1 MRPNLEP
8 APIRHPAAPGA
19 AAPPPHDA
27 PALHTLANGVRVVA
41 LPTAHLQ
48 TAGVSV
54 FVRVGSAHESRAL
67 NGIGHVLEHMAF
79 KGTLERDAHRVNLD
93 AEMLGAEVNAH
104 TDKDHTAY
112 HMRGLGEHA
121 PRFVAMLADI
131 VRHATFP
138 QEELTREREVLL
150 QEVAEVEDDPI
161 TVAYQLFDHVCWAT
175 HPAAQPVIGQRRV
188 IERCTREQLTEHVRQ
203 HYTGSNIVVAAA
215 GAIDPSAVL
224 RAAEATFGDM
234 PRGQP
239 NQLPAAGYA
248 GGIRVKR
255 MDAGRQM
262 HLVMGYP
269 IAGRAEPDAAIEI
282 AAAVL
287 GDGMSSPLLAE
298 LREKRGLVYHA
309 ACNAD
314 RFEFGGQLAI
324 EASFAPEHL
333 DTVLAQVTLL
343 MRGQCRAR
351 RCGRPGAR
359 TQPGDRALAAPG
371 RAPDATPGR
380 CRARPVRAA
389 TSAQRG
395 RAAGA
400 RARGVGIAGAHGFSA
415 HARRRRIGGHHRQ
428 CGSRR
433 LAACRAGSCAQPAAP
448 AQSPQ
453 GAAMSRLIVSERAQR
468 CPARGQLNRC
478 ARPC

>member
-1 MRPNLEP
+1 
-8 APIRHPAAPGA
+8 
-19 AAPPPHDA
+19 
-27 PALHTLANGVRVVA
+27 
-41 LPTAHLQ
+41 
-48 TAGVSV
+48 
-54 FVRVGSAHESRAL
+54 
-67 NGIGHVLEHMAF
+67 
-79 KGTLERDAHRVNLD
+79 
-93 AEMLGAEVNAH
+93 MLGAEVNAH

-203 HYTGSNIVVAAA
+203 HYTGCNIVVAAA

-224 RAAEATFGDM
+224 RAAEVTFGDM

-255 MDAGRQM
+255 MDVGRQM

-269 IAGRAEPDAAIEI
+269 IAGRAESDVAVEI

-333 DTVLAQVTLL
+333 DTVLAQVALL
-343 MRGQCRAR
+343 VRGQGERVAAVDLERAR
-351 RCGRPGAR
+351 NQVIVRLLRHDERLTQRLEDAALDLFALQRVRGVAERLAR
-359 TQPGDRALAAPG
+359 
-371 RAPDATPGR
+371 
-380 CRARPVRAA
+380 VREVTGSQVRMAF
-389 TSAQRG
+389 QRMLD
-395 RAAGA
+395 AGA
-400 RARGVGIAGAHGFSA
+400 SVAITGSVGRGAS
-415 HARRRRIGGHHRQ
+415 RRIEQALEHGPPHR
-428 CGSRR
+428 
-433 LAACRAGSCAQPAAP
+433 RA
-448 AQSPQ
+448 
-453 GAAMSRLIVSERAQR
+453 
-468 CPARGQLNRC
+468 
-478 ARPC
+478 

>member
-1 MRPNLEP
+1 MTREP
-8 APIRHPAAPGA
+8 PD
-19 AAPPPHDA
+19 DA
-27 PALHTLANGVRVVA
+27 PLLHTLPNGVRVVA
-41 LPTAHLQ
+41 LPRPQRRTG
-48 TAGVSV
+48 GVSV

-79 KGTLERDAHRVNLD
+79 KGTSERDAYRVNLD
-93 AEMLGAEVNAH
+93 AEALGAEVNAH

-138 QEELTREREVLL
+138 DDELAREREVLL
-150 QEVAEVEDDPI
+150 QEVAEVEDDPM
-161 TVAYQLFDHVCWAT
+161 TVAYQLFDHACWAA

-188 IERCTREQLTEHVRQ
+188 IERCTREQLAAHVQQ
-203 HYTGSNIVVAAA
+203 HYTGANVVVAAA
-215 GAIDPSAVL
+215 GGIDENAVL
-224 RAAEATFGDM
+224 RAAGAAFGDM
-234 PRGQP
+234 PHGRA
-239 NQLPAAGYA
+239 NALTAADYA
-248 GGIRVKR
+248 GGTRVKR

-269 IAGRAEPDAAIEI
+269 IAGRATDDAAVDL

-333 DTVLAQVTLL
+333 AVVLGQVSRL
-343 MRGQCRAR
+343 MRELAASVDAVDLERAR
-351 RCGRPGAR
+351 N
-359 TQPGDRALAAPG
+359 QVI
-371 RAPDATPGR
+371 
-380 CRARPVRAA
+380 VRLLRHDERV
-389 TSAQRG
+389 AQRTED
-395 RAAGA
+395 AALDLFAIG
-400 RARGVGIAGAHGFSA
+400 RARGVAE
-415 HARRRRIGGHHRQ
+415 
-428 CGSRR
+428 R
-433 LAACRAGSCAQPAAP
+433 LARVREVDADRVRAAFQRMLAAGPSVAVTGSVGR
-448 AQSPQ
+448 
-453 GAAMSRLIVSERAQR
+453 GASHRIDDALRA
-468 CPARGQLNRC
+468 
-478 ARPC
+478 

>member
-1 MRPNLEP
+1 MRPTLEP
-8 APIRHPAAPGA
+8 APNPRTAAPGA
-19 AAPPPHDA
+19 TPLPPQGAAA
-27 PALHTLANGVRVVA
+27 THTLANGVRVVA
-41 LPTAHLQ
+41 LPTPHLQ

-79 KGTLERDAHRVNLD
+79 KGTRERDAHRVNLD

-121 PRFVAMLADI
+121 PRFVTMLADI

-138 QEELTREREVLL
+138 QDELTREREVLL

-161 TVAYQLFDHVCWAT
+161 TVAYQLFDHACWAE

-188 IERCTREQLTEHVRQ
+188 IERCTREQLAAHVQQ
-203 HYTGSNIVVAAA
+203 HYSGANIVIAAA
-215 GAIDPSAVL
+215 GAIDPAAVL
-224 RAAEATFGDM
+224 QASEAAFGDM

-239 NQLPAAGYA
+239 NVLPAAAYA
-248 GGIRVKR
+248 GGTRVKR
-255 MDAGRQM
+255 MDVGRQM

-269 IAGRAEPDAAIEI
+269 IAGRADADAAVEV

-333 DTVLAQVTLL
+333 DTVLAQVALL
-343 MRGQCRAR
+343 MRGQAERVETVDLERAR
-351 RCGRPGAR
+351 NQVIVRLLRHDERVTQRLEDAALDLFALQCVRSVAERLAQVREVSGSQVRMAFQRMLDAGASVAITGSVGRGASR
-359 TQPGDRALAAPG
+359 RVEAALAQNAQCR
-371 RAPDATPGR
+371 RA
-380 CRARPVRAA
+380 
-389 TSAQRG
+389 
-395 RAAGA
+395 
-400 RARGVGIAGAHGFSA
+400 
-415 HARRRRIGGHHRQ
+415 
-428 CGSRR
+428 SR
-433 LAACRAGSCAQPAAP
+433 
-448 AQSPQ
+448 
-453 GAAMSRLIVSERAQR
+453 
-468 CPARGQLNRC
+468 
-478 ARPC
+478 

>member
-1 MRPNLEP
+1 MPPLP
-8 APIRHPAAPGA
+8 HDGA
-19 AAPPPHDA
+19 AA
-27 PALHTLANGVRVVA
+27 HTLGNGVRVVA
-41 LPTAHLQ
+41 LATPHLQ

-79 KGTLERDAHRVNLD
+79 KGTRERDAHRVNLD
-93 AEMLGAEVNAH
+93 AERLGAEVNAH

-121 PRFVAMLADI
+121 PRFVTMLADI

-138 QEELTREREVLL
+138 DDELAREREVLL
-150 QEVAEVEDDPI
+150 QEVAEVEDDPV
-161 TVAYQLFDHVCWAT
+161 TVAYQLFDHACWAT

-188 IERCTREQLTEHVRQ
+188 IERCTREQLIDHVHQ
-203 HYTGSNIVVAAA
+203 HYTGANIVVAAA
-215 GAIDPSAVL
+215 GAIDPADVL
-224 RAAEATFGDM
+224 RAAVAAFGDV

-239 NQLPAAGYA
+239 NELPAAVYA
-248 GGIRVKR
+248 GGTRVKR
-255 MDAGRQM
+255 MDVGRQM

-269 IAGRAEPDAAIEI
+269 IAGRGDTDVAVDI

-333 DTVLAQVTLL
+333 DTVLAQVVQL
-343 MRGQCRAR
+343 MHGQAERVEPVDLERAR
-351 RCGRPGAR
+351 NQVIVRLLRADERVTQRLEDAALDLFALHRVRSVAERLACVREVSASQVRTAFQRMLDAGPSVAITGSVGRGVSR
-359 TQPGDRALAAPG
+359 RVGETL
-371 RAPDATPGR
+371 
-380 CRARPVRAA
+380 
-389 TSAQRG
+389 AQRPPLR
-395 RAAGA
+395 RA
-400 RARGVGIAGAHGFSA
+400 H
-415 HARRRRIGGHHRQ
+415 RIELPWT
-428 CGSRR
+428 S
-433 LAACRAGSCAQPAAP
+433 
-448 AQSPQ
+448 
-453 GAAMSRLIVSERAQR
+453 
-468 CPARGQLNRC
+468 
-478 ARPC
+478 